1 MTKIDQVWQTLHDL
15 FLDRVT
21 RSKGI
26 CSEHGKDI
34 SHFDGK
40 SPDIVVFPGTTD
52 EVQKVVKVCGEHQ
65 VPIIPYGVGTSLEGN
80 IHAMRGGVTVDLSK
94 MDKILRVNADDMD
107 VVVQPGVRRKQLNAH
122 LRDTGLF
129 FPIDPGADATLGG
142 MASTRASGTNAVRY
156 GTMKDN
162 VLSLEIVTPTGE
174 VIRTAQR
181 ARKSSAGYDLTR
193 LFVGSEGTLG
203 IITELT
209 LKLHGIPETIRSA
222 VCAFDSFE
230 GAIRSVIETLQA
242 GIPMARIEFLDE
254 QTIRAVNHTSE
265 LNLAE
270 SPTLFLEFHGSPTS
284 THEQVESVK
293 EIMSF
298 NGAKGFEWAEKEED
312 RNALWQAR
320 HDVALSIPAYAKGTR
335 QWWTDVCVPISRLA
349 DCVVATKADI
359 EETGLFSPILG
370 HVGDGNFHLAICAK
384 EGDSEEFEKAD
395 ALHQRLI
402 DRAISMEGT
411 STGEH
416 GIGRGKREFLRKE
429 LGNAVGVME
438 QIKQALDPNG
448 IMNPEKIFVSQ

>member
-1 MTKIDQVWQTLHDL
+1 MTKIDQVWETLLSH
-15 FLDRVT
+15 FSDRVT
-21 RSKGI
+21 RSRGI
-26 CSEHGKDI
+26 CAEHGKDI
-34 SHFDGK
+34 SHFDG
-40 SPDIVVFPGTTD
+40 SPPDMVVFPKTTK
-52 EVQKVVKVCGEHQ
+52 EVQNIVEICTRHR

-80 IHAMRGGVTVDLSK
+80 IHAIQGGVTVDLSK
-94 MDKILRVNADDMD
+94 MNDILKVNADDMD
-107 VVVQPGVRRKQLNAH
+107 VVVQPGVRRKQLNAY

-162 VLSLEIVTPTGE
+162 VLSLQVVTASGEI
-174 VIRTAQR
+174 IRTSQR

-209 LKLHGIPETIRSA
+209 LRLHGIPETIQSA
-222 VCAFDSFE
+222 VCTFDSFE

-254 QTIRAVNHTSE
+254 QTIRAVNHTSD
-265 LNLAE
+265 LNLVE
-270 SPTLFLEFHGSPTS
+270 NPTLFLEFHGSPAS
-284 THEQVESVK
+284 TQEQVDSVR

-298 NGAKGFEWAEKEED
+298 NGAKGFEWAELEED

-320 HDVALSIPAYAKGTR
+320 HDVALSIPAYATGTR

-349 DCVVATKADI
+349 DCVMSTKADI

-384 EGDSEEFEKAD
+384 EGDKEEFEKAD
-395 ALHQRLI
+395 ALHNRLVE
-402 DRAISMEGT
+402 RAISMEGT
-411 STGEH
+411 CTGEH

-429 LGNAVGVME
+429 LGTAVGIME
-438 QIKQALDPNG
+438 QIKFALDPNG

>member
-1 MTKIDQVWQTLHDL
+1 MTSIDQVWKTLLSH
-15 FLDRVT
+15 FSNRVT
-21 RSKGI
+21 RSAGI
-26 CSEHGKDI
+26 CADHGKDI
-34 SHFDGK
+34 SHFDGIP
-40 SPDIVVFPGTTD
+40 PDIVVFPNTTE
-52 EVQKVVKVCGEHQ
+52 EVQNIVEICTQHD

-80 IHAMRGGVTVDLSK
+80 IHAIHGGVTVDLSQ
-94 MDKILRVNADDMD
+94 MNDILTVNADDMD
-107 VVVQPGVRRKQLNAH
+107 VVVQPGVRRKQLNAY

-162 VLSLEIVTPTGE
+162 VLSLQVVTASGEI
-174 VIRTAQR
+174 IRTSQR

-209 LKLHGIPETIRSA
+209 LRLHGIPETIRSA
-222 VCAFDSFE
+222 VCAFDNFE

-254 QTIRAVNHTSE
+254 QTIRAVNHMSN
-265 LNLAE
+265 LNLVE
-270 SPTLFLEFHGSPTS
+270 NPTLFLEFHGSPAS
-284 THEQVESVK
+284 THEQVESVR
-293 EIMSF
+293 EIMTF
-298 NGAKGFEWAEKEED
+298 NGAKGFEWAEREED

-320 HDVALSIPAYAKGTR
+320 HDVALSIPAYATGTR

-349 DCVVATKADI
+349 DCVMSTKADI

-370 HVGDGNFHLAICAK
+370 HVGDGNFHLAICAR
-384 EGDSEEFEKAD
+384 EGDKDEFEKAD
-395 ALHQRLI
+395 ALHQRLVE
-402 DRAISMEGT
+402 RAISMEGT
-411 STGEH
+411 CSGEH
-416 GIGRGKREFLRKE
+416 GIGRGKREFLRQE
-429 LGNAVGVME
+429 LGGAVDVME
-438 QIKQALDPNG
+438 KIKFALDPNG

>member
-1 MTKIDQVWQTLHDL
+1 MSKIDETWQALVGM
-15 FLDRVT
+15 FSDRVT
-21 RSKGI
+21 RSTGI
-26 CSEHGKDI
+26 CSEHGTDI

-40 SPDIVVFPGTTD
+40 SPDMVVYPYSTQ
-52 EVQKVVKVCGEHQ
+52 EVQKIVQVCREFQ

-80 IHAMRGGVTVDLSK
+80 IHAMQGGVTVNLSN
-94 MDKILRVNADDMD
+94 MNAILKVNADDMD
-107 VVVQPGVRRKQLNAH
+107 VVIQPGVRRKQLNEY

-162 VLSLEIVTPTGE
+162 VLSLEIVSASGE
-174 VIRTAQR
+174 IIRTSQR

-209 LKLHGIPETIRSA
+209 LKVYGIPETIRSA
-222 VCAFDSFE
+222 VCAFDNFE

-254 QTIRAVNHTSE
+254 QTIKAVNHTSE
-265 LNLAE
+265 LNLE
-270 SPTLFLEFHGSPTS
+270 ENPTLFLEFHGSPTS
-284 THEQVESVK
+284 TQEQVESVK
-293 EIMSF
+293 EIMNF
-298 NGAKGFEWAEKEED
+298 NGAKGFEWAERTED

-320 HDVALSIPAYAKGTR
+320 HDVALSIPAFAVGTR

-349 DCVVATKADI
+349 DCVTATKADI

-384 EGDSEEFEKAD
+384 EGNAEEFEKAD
-395 ALHQRLI
+395 ALHNRLVE
-402 DRAISMEGT
+402 RAIGMEGT
-411 STGEH
+411 CTGEH
-416 GIGRGKREFLRKE
+416 GIGRGKREFLKKE
-429 LGNAVGVME
+429 LGNAVGMMQ
-438 QIKQALDPNG
+438 QIKQALDPFG
-448 IMNPEKIFVSQ
+448 IMNPEKIFVQH